1 MSARAFIITAFLT
14 VSCFLNA
21 RAYPD
26 NLLHKSY
33 ALQFFAVDSL
43 YNVIGRLDSAQSL
56 YELRGLE
63 KWAGDNGDKQLKY
76 ALKLKEYLFW
86 SRFKGP
92 QAASKIEEE
101 LPGVIKEIRENK
113 LPELQAE
120 GLQMLGD
127 YYWRNPKTFS
137 KAFELSLEA
146 NNIYSRLTSSQF
158 PPKYSYLYNLGLCY
172 YRFKDYDAALPIF
185 LEAKKTGTRYL
196 HPTPADLLN
205 TIGLCYRRSGV
216 YDSAEHYFL
225 EAYNLSK
232 QNNQKVWI
240 GITGGNLGITYYLEK
255 RYKEAIPLLEEDI
268 ETGLAHN
275 KLNNNSAK
283 SIAVL
288 GDVYLELNDK
298 KKGMALLLQANQM
311 IIDGAKWD
319 QYELLEFI
327 YPLLAKGYA
336 VTGNYPV
343 AFNYED
349 SARRVSDSSSA
360 EKNALILVS
369 VQQKINLEKR
379 EADAQK
385 READAQKRDRE
396 IKIQVLIWAFLL
408 VSITLLLVAIFFVL
422 RNYRNQKKTNA
433 LLSREKK
440 RSEDLLL
447 NILPS
452 EVADELKD
460 KGTAEARY
468 FDPVT
473 VMFTDFVNFTTAS
486 EQMNPQQLI
495 DELHTCFKA
504 FDEITRKYNIEKIKT
519 IGDAYLAV
527 GGLPVADPMHA
538 QRVVHA
544 ALDINE
550 FMQQRRRQL
559 GDKTFEIRIG
569 IHSGSVVAG
578 IVGVIKF
585 AYDIWGDAV
594 NIAARME
601 QGGEAGR
608 VNISQDTYELVKEQY
623 KCTYRGELSAKNK
636 GELSMY
642 FVDGVN

>member
-1 MSARAFIITAFLT
+1 MCAKAFIITAFLAI
-14 VSCFLNA
+14 SCFLNA

-33 ALQFFAVDSL
+33 AVQFFAVDSL
-43 YNVIGRLDSAQSL
+43 FSEMGKADSARCFT
-56 YELRGLE
+56 EIAALE
-63 KWAGDNGDKQLKY
+63 KWADDDGDKQLKY
-76 ALKLKEYLFW
+76 ALKLKEYSLLPRW
-86 SRFKGP
+86 GSKQQE
-92 QAASKIEEE
+92 QAKIESE
-101 LPGVIKEIRENK
+101 LPALINELEENK
-113 LPELQAE
+113 MPELQAQA
-120 GLQMLGD
+120 LKIMAD

-137 KAFELSLEA
+137 KGFELSLES
-146 NNIYSRLTSSQF
+146 NNIYSRFTPDQF
-158 PPKYSYLYNLGLCY
+158 PQKYSYLYDLGLCY
-172 YRFKDYDAALPIF
+172 YRFKDYRTAIPIF
-185 LEAKKTGTRYL
+185 LEARTTKTRYL
-196 HPTPADLLN
+196 HPMPADILN

-216 YDSAEHYFL
+216 YDSAEYYFQL
-225 EAYNLSK
+225 AYSQATQAK
-232 QNNQKVWI
+232 MTGWI

-255 RYKEAIPLLEEDI
+255 RYREAIPLLENDI

-275 KLNNNSAK
+275 KLNDNAAN
-283 SIAVL
+283 SIAIL

-298 KKGMALLLQANQM
+298 KKGLATLLQANQM
-311 IIDGAKWD
+311 VIDGGKWNH
-319 QYELLEFI
+319 YELLESI
-327 YPLLAKGYA
+327 YPRLAKAYA
-336 VTGNYPV
+336 MNGNYQL
-343 AFNYED
+343 AFNFED
-349 SARRVSDSSSA
+349 SARRVSDSSA
-360 EKNALILVS
+360 NQKNALILVS

-379 EADAQK
+379 QADG
-385 READAQKRDRE
+385 QKRDRE

-408 VSITLLLVAIFFVL
+408 VSISLLLVAIFFVL

-433 LLSREKK
+433 LLTREKK

-468 FDPVT
+468 FDHVT
-473 VMFTDFVNFTTAS
+473 VMFTDFVNFTQAS

-504 FDEITRKYNIEKIKT
+504 FDEITGKYNIEKIKT

-527 GGLPVADPMHA
+527 CGLPVADPMHA
-538 QRVVHA
+538 QRVVQA

-550 FMQQRRRQL
+550 FMRQRRQQL
-559 GDKTFEIRIG
+559 GDRTFEIRIG

-623 KCTYRGELSAKNK
+623 QCTYRGDLSAKNK

-642 FVDGVN
+642 FVDGVK

>member
-1 MSARAFIITAFLT
+1 MSARAFVITAFLT
-14 VSCFLNA
+14 ISSFLNA
-21 RAYPD
+21 HAYPG
-26 NLLHKSY
+26 NLLHKSF
-33 ALQFFAVDSL
+33 AIQFF
-43 YNVIGRLDSAQSL
+43 ILDSIYSEMGKSDSAHCFS
-56 YELRGLE
+56 ETKAME
-63 KWAGDNGDKQLKY
+63 KWANDNDDKQLKY
-76 ALKLKEYLFW
+76 ALEIKEYSFL
-86 SRFKGP
+86 
-92 QAASKIEEE
+92 SKWWDKQLLQSKVENE
-101 LPGVIKEIRENK
+101 LPGVLKELEENK
-113 LPELQAE
+113 MPELEAQA
-120 GLQMLGD
+120 LHFMSD

-137 KAFELSLEA
+137 KGFELSLESY
-146 NNIYSRLTSSQF
+146 NLYSRFTPDQF
-158 PPKYSYLYNLGLCY
+158 PQKYSYLYDLGLCY
-172 YRFKDYDAALPIF
+172 YRFKDYATALPIF
-185 LEAKKTGTRYL
+185 LEAKNTKTKFL
-196 HPTPADLLN
+196 HPTPADLSN
-205 TIGLCYRRSGV
+205 TIGLCYRRSGI
-216 YDSAEHYFL
+216 YDSAEYYFQQ
-225 EAYNLSK
+225 AYEQARDANMPGW
-232 QNNQKVWI
+232 V

-255 RYKEAIPLLEEDI
+255 RYKEAIPLLEKDI
-268 ETGLAHN
+268 EIGLAHN
-275 KLNNNSAK
+275 KLNDNAAN

-298 KKGMALLLQANQM
+298 KKGLATLLQANQM
-311 IIDGAKWD
+311 VIDGAKWKH
-319 QYELLEFI
+319 YELLEGI
-327 YPLLAKGYA
+327 YPRLARAYA
-336 VTGNYPV
+336 MNGNYQL
-343 AFNYED
+343 AFNFED
-349 SARRVSDSSSA
+349 SARRVSDSSA
-360 EKNALILVS
+360 TEKNALILVS

-379 EADAQK
+379 K
-385 READAQKRDRE
+385 ADAQKRDRE

-422 RNYRNQKKTNA
+422 RNYRNQKKTNV

-468 FDPVT
+468 FDHVT
-473 VMFTDFVNFTTAS
+473 VMFTDFVNFTAAS

-504 FDEITRKYNIEKIKT
+504 FDEITGKYNIEKIKT

-527 GGLPVADPMHA
+527 CGLPVADPMHA
-538 QRVVHA
+538 QRVVQA

-550 FMQQRRRQL
+550 FMQQRRVQL
-559 GDKTFEIRIG
+559 GDKTFEVRIG

-601 QGGEAGR
+601 QSGEAGR
-608 VNISQDTYELVKEQY
+608 VNISQDTYELVKDQY
-623 KCTYRGELSAKNK
+623 TCTYRGEISAKNK

-642 FVDGVN
+642 FVDSVK